1 MEVEL
6 VTVGTELLL
15 GFTVDTNAAEIAR
28 ALAAVGG
35 RVTRHATVPDEPTA
49 VRSAV
54 DEALGRSRFVVVT
67 GGLGPTSDDLTKPAV
82 AEIFGMSLELDET
95 YLRRLEERF
104 HQIRH
109 RAMPPSNRSQAE
121 VPRGATILPNA
132 RGTAPGLVL
141 EGPIG
146 TAVLLPGVPGEMR
159 QLLHEHVV
167 PLVRERVAASGRA
180 VTIRSRTLRT
190 TGITESGLADL
201 LAPLEPGLEGVSIA
215 YLPGWDGTDLRITT
229 WDAAEVEAERTLAVA
244 DRRLL
249 EAVGTYCYGEGE
261 EDLAAVVLDALRGR
275 GRSLAVAE
283 SCTGGLVGARLSAIP
298 GASEVFLGGVIAYS
312 NAAKI
317 RDLEVPEALI
327 ETEGAVSEATA
338 RAMAAG
344 ASSRFAAAAALSV
357 TGIAGPGGGTPAKP
371 VGTVWMAAVADGRVA
386 VQHRRFLGGRDEVR
400 HRSAQAA
407 LDLLRQLLLRLQQQE
422 QEPTPAS

>member
-15 GFTVDTNAAEIAR
+15 GFTVDTNAAEVAR

-35 RVTRHATVPDEPTA
+35 RVTRRATVPDDPASVRRA
-49 VRSAV
+49 VE
-54 DEALGRSRFVVVT
+54 EALRRSRFVVVT

-82 AEIFGMSLELDET
+82 AGIFGMPLELDET

-104 HQIRH
+104 RQIRH

-141 EGPIG
+141 QGPIG

-167 PLVRERVAASGRA
+167 PLVQERVAASGRA

-201 LAPLEPGLEGVSIA
+201 LAALEPDLAGVTLA

-229 WDAAEVEAERTLAVA
+229 WDAAEVEAERVLDLAE
-244 DRRLL
+244 RRLR
-249 EAVGTYCYGEGE
+249 EAIGTYCYGTGE
-261 EDLAAVVLDALRGR
+261 DDLAALVLDALRGR
-275 GRSLAVAE
+275 GRSVAVAE
-283 SCTGGLVGARLSAIP
+283 SCTGGLIGARLSAIP

-312 NAAKI
+312 NAAKL
-317 RDLEVPEALI
+317 RDLQVPEALL
-327 ETEGAVSEATA
+327 EAEGAVSEAA
-338 RAMAAG
+338 ASAMAAG
-344 ASSRFAAAAALSV
+344 AASRFSAATALAV

-371 VGTVWMAAVADGRVA
+371 VGTVWMAAVVHGRVA
-386 VQHRRFLGGRDEVR
+386 VQHRLFLGGRSEVR
-400 HRSAQAA
+400 YRSAQAA
-407 LDLLRQLLLRLQQQE
+407 LDLLRRLLFLPE
-422 QEPTPAS
+422 QHEPTPAS